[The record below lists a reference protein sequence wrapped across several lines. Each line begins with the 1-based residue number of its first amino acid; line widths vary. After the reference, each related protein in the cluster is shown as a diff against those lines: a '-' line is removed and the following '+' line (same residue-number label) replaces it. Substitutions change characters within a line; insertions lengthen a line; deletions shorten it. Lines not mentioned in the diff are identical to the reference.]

1 MVEINSANENDL
13 NQFREVIQLF
23 IEGKMNSYNKI
34 QIRCNSS
41 EESISIENKKYR
53 ASLFMIHWMLK
64 TMETNEIAETLEI
77 PYGLLKKWRN
87 EKMFKTLMYSN
98 YKEFLIYLGEL
109 YT

>member
-1 MVEINSANENDL
+1 MVEIESANEDDL

-34 QIRCNSS
+34 ELRCNSS
-41 EESISIENKKYR
+41 EESIRIENKKYR
-53 ASLFMIHWMLK
+53 ASLFMIHRLLN

-77 PYGLLKKWRN
+77 PYDLLRMWEN
-87 EKMFKTLMYSN
+87 EKAFKTLMYSN
-98 YKEFLIYLGEL
+98 YKEFLIHLGEL